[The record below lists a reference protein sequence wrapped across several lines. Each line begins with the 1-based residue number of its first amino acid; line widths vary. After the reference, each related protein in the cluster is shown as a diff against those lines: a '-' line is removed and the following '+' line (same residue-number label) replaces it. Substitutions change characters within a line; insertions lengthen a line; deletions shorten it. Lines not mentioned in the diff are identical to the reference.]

1 MIGRFMSAQEECE
14 GRASPSNIPSVSP
27 AIARFRTGRN
37 ATVRRNGAISLSRRD
52 AGWPRV

>member
-27 AIARFRTGRN
+27 AIARFRTGSN
-37 ATVRRNGAISLSRRD
+37 ATVRRNVAISLSRRD